1 MIKFIIKRI
10 LIMIPVFIG
19 VLVIVFTLNE
29 FMPGDPVVNQLP
41 NQYTQEQYDEVEH
54 ALGLDRPFLTRLVDY
69 IWGVFTRFDLGTS
82 YTSNQSVLSMMGNR
96 IWVSIEI
103 GLMGT
108 ILVVILGVPI
118 GIFSALKQNTLADY
132 TITTVSIILASLPGF
147 WLALMSIILFSLK
160 LKLLPASRL
169 DSWDA
174 YILPVLSNSL
184 MSLASVTRMTR
195 SSMLEVVR
203 QDYITTARSKGLKE
217 REIVVRHALKNSLI
231 PVVTMVGGQLSFI
244 IGGSVIVE
252 NIFSIP
258 GMGALMVTAINQ
270 RDYPLIL
277 GITVVIS
284 IFVSVMNLLVDLLYS
299 AIDPRIKAQFASGK
313 LFRPRKSRAEKLLTP
328 ANAVS
333 ESEEG

>member
-41 NQYTQEQYDEVEH
+41 NQCTQEQYDEVEH

-96 IWVSIEI
+96 IWVPIEI

-132 TITTVSIILASLPGF
+132 
-147 WLALMSIILFSLK
+147 
-160 LKLLPASRL
+160 
-169 DSWDA
+169 
-174 YILPVLSNSL
+174 
-184 MSLASVTRMTR
+184 
-195 SSMLEVVR
+195 
-203 QDYITTARSKGLKE
+203 
-217 REIVVRHALKNSLI
+217 
-231 PVVTMVGGQLSFI
+231 GQ
-244 IGGSVIVE
+244 
-252 NIFSIP
+252 
-258 GMGALMVTAINQ
+258 
-270 RDYPLIL
+270 R
-277 GITVVIS
+277 
-284 IFVSVMNLLVDLLYS
+284 
-299 AIDPRIKAQFASGK
+299 
-313 LFRPRKSRAEKLLTP
+313 
-328 ANAVS
+328 
-333 ESEEG
+333 